1 MDIKTVR
8 RIVGVFFILY
18 LLGVIWPVVS
28 LVGGPQPLVFGL
40 PLAFAWSIG
49 WIILGAVALA
59 LLEWAESRHERRSSG
74 GEC

>member
-1 MDIKTVR
+1 MILS
-8 RIVGVFFILY
+8 FFVLY

-49 WIILGAVALA
+49 WIVLGGIALA
-59 LLEWAESRHERRSSG
+59 LLEWAETRHEAGSPAA
-74 GEC
+74 ED